1 MIKHLILFFLLSINQ
16 TYGQEL
22 QNGLILPEKN
32 EDEEIC
38 CIYSPK
44 NGFTVYDQPN
54 GEEIGRLI
62 RNVDQNVNDQSFY
75 QIYFVDLKTKKET
88 KIGLEHFQ
96 EIAYEI
102 WAITYSEKRNGF
114 VKIRYSNQDLW
125 LKQSEIESV
134 GFALVEWQSFLT
146 DNVDNL
152 LGYYANDL
160 GLNLREKPKT
170 ASRIIRTLKG
180 DTNQISP
187 TNEHNGLWTKVKVI
201 ISKEH
206 PCGTDLTEEENIIE
220 EVEGWIKIVDDNGLP
235 NLWYYSRGC

>member
-170 ASRIIRTLKG
+170 ASRIIRT
-180 DTNQISP
+180 
-187 TNEHNGLWTKVKVI
+187 
-201 ISKEH
+201 
-206 PCGTDLTEEENIIE
+206 
-220 EVEGWIKIVDDNGLP
+220 
-235 NLWYYSRGC
+235 YY